1 MELMYKKGQ
10 SFLSEDLRKSTCK
23 IRACGD
29 GIRRNYFKVAVEL
42 SKIDNGQYYIEDNF
56 QSTVEYAE
64 KVFGI
69 KKSSAYAFITIGES
83 WVLEDGSRTVLTE
96 SGSDYSISQIGA
108 LLPLGSEKAIEL
120 ANDGKISP
128 DMSVREL
135 KAIVK
140 KVQQEEGDPEDPGES
155 EGEGDP
161 GEGSSEI
168 AQKGNIT
175 FYDDGEIAITGDF
188 PEWFVIELETLY
200 KKIFSGE

>member
-1 MELMYKKGQ
+1 MELLYKNGQ
-10 SFLSEDLRKSTCK
+10 TFLSEDLRKSTCK

-42 SKIDNGQYYIEDNF
+42 ANIENGQYYIEDNF

-69 KKSSAYAFITIGES
+69 KKSSTYAFITIGES

-96 SGSDYSISQIGA
+96 SGSDYSISQLGA

-120 ANDGKISP
+120 SHNGTISP

-135 KAIVK
+135 KDIVK
-140 KVQQEEGDPEDPGES
+140 KIQSEEDPDGQEDS
-155 EGEGDP
+155 EGEEDP
-161 GEGSSEI
+161 GEGSGEI
-168 AQKGNIT
+168 PQKGNIT

-188 PEWFVIELETLY
+188 PEWFIIELESLY
-200 KKIFSGE
+200 KKVFSGE